1 MSGYQMERSRVA
13 QLDPAAGVRDRGDVA
28 GVGEHGP
35 FGHRAVMECH
45 LGFVC
50 GWAGPMRSLRPSPA
64 TG

>member
-13 QLDPAAGVRDRGDVA
+13 QLDPAARVRDRVMLPGSANTDRSVI
-28 GVGEHGP
+28 GP
-35 FGHRAVMECH
+35 VMECL

>member
-13 QLDPAAGVRDRGDVA
+13 QLDPAAGVRDRGDVV
-28 GVGEHGP
+28 GVGEQDRSVIGP
-35 FGHRAVMECH
+35 VMECH

-50 GWAGPMRSLRPSPA
+50 GWAGPMRSFRPSPA